1 MVSAD
6 ALRWSL
12 VSTRVGVCTR
22 MTAGAGQ
29 MTPQLTVRTILGHT
43 LARLLPLVL
52 ITLGWIPLQAG
63 PEQYE
68 GKTIANIQFEPEKQP
83 LTKAQLLAMI
93 PLRAGQP
100 LRAADVRDTI
110 QRLYATGDY
119 AEIAVDATLETGGVT
134 VKLVTK
140 PSFFIGHVA
149 VKGVPEPPNQGQLV
163 VASQLQLGTEYSEA
177 DMQRAVDRLI
187 AVVRRNG
194 FHNASVKPSTS
205 FDPASQQVTI
215 DFTID
220 PGKRAKYD
228 GVSIS
233 GKTERSTD
241 SLIRSSGWRRF
252 LGLGWRPETEN
263 RTQSGVVGVRSWYEK
278 HDRLLAKVTLVNLD
292 YHPAT
297 NTITPELSI
306 DSGPE
311 VGVRVRG
318 AKVSAGKLRSMLPIY
333 EERAVDKDLLME
345 GTRDLTAYFQSQGFF
360 DASVTYNFAQPTSGD
375 QLIDYQVEKGI
386 RHKIVKV
393 QIEGN
398 KFFDEDA
405 IRERMT
411 VVPASFI
418 RYRHGRYS
426 HQYLDRDLNA
436 IRDLYR
442 ANGFRDVDVTSK
454 EVDDFEGKSGHIAIF
469 IQVNEGPQWFVAKL
483 ALEGAPSEDRGYL
496 LSILHSTEGQ
506 AYSDLSIANDRD
518 SVLEY
523 YYNNGYPAAKFEFT
537 SEPAEQPNRVNLK
550 FMVDPGHRVYV
561 RDVLVSG
568 LERTKGGLVSQ
579 RISIKPGD
587 ALSQNQI
594 TGSQRR
600 LYDLGIFAK
609 VSAAIQNP
617 DGEEPTKCVL
627 YSFEEAGRYLL
638 NTGFGA
644 EIGRIGGGSTS
655 LDSPAGTTGF
665 SPRVSFGISRLNFL
679 GLGHTIGLQ
688 MRVSTLEQRALA
700 TYLAPQFQGNPNL
713 NLQFSGL
720 FDISHDVRTF
730 SARREEGSIQL
741 GQKLTKANSVQY
753 RYTFRKVN
761 IIGTPLVTPELIP
774 RLSQTERVG
783 AFSGTFIQERRDDPL
798 DAHRGIYTTVDL
810 ALASSAFGSQTGFGR
825 IVARNSSYYKLT
837 KTLVLART
845 TSFGLIKRYAGLL
858 DIPLAERFFAGGST
872 SNRAFPD
879 NQAGPR
885 DLVTGFPIGGNALF
899 TNTVEL
905 RFPLIGDNIGGVL
918 FNDLGNVYSNWNKI
932 SLRYHQNGLQD
943 FDYAVQAIGVGIRY
957 RTPIGP
963 VRGDFSL
970 SPNSPR
976 FFGFR
981 GTTNQL
987 LFGGGQQ
994 VVQRINVFQFHFSLG
1009 QAF

>member
-1 MVSAD
+1 MVSAV

-12 VSTRVGVCTR
+12 VSTWLGVPTASSSCVGKK
-22 MTAGAGQ
+22 
-29 MTPQLTVRTILGHT
+29 TPQITVRTILGQT

-52 ITLGWIPLQAG
+52 MALAWIPLQAG

-68 GKTIANIQFEPEKQP
+68 GKTIASIQFEPEKQP
-83 LTKAQLLAMI
+83 LTNAQLLALI

-100 LRAADVRDTI
+100 LRAADVRDAI

-119 AEIAVDATLETGGVT
+119 AEIAVDATLGAGGVI

-163 VASQLQLGTEYSEA
+163 VATQLQLGAEYSEA
-177 DMQRAVDRLI
+177 EMQRAVDRLV

-205 FDPASQQVTI
+205 FDAASQQVTI
-215 DFTID
+215 DFAID

-228 GVSIS
+228 GVSVS

-241 SLIRSSGWRRF
+241 SIIHSTGWKRF
-252 LGLGWRPETEN
+252 FGIGWRPQTEN

-278 HDRLLAKVTLVNLD
+278 HNRLLAKVTLVKLD

-311 VGVRVRG
+311 VDVRVRG
-318 AKVSAGKLRSMLPIY
+318 AKVSAGKLRSLLPIY

-345 GTRDLTAYFQSQGFF
+345 GTRDLAAYFQSQGFF
-360 DASVTYNFAQPTSGD
+360 DASVTYNIAQAANGD
-375 QLIDYQVEKGI
+375 QLIDYQVEKGA
-386 RHKIVKV
+386 RHKIVKLE
-393 QIEGN
+393 IEGN
-398 KFFDEDA
+398 KFFDDDT

-411 VVPASFI
+411 VVPASLI

-426 HQYLDRDLNA
+426 QQYLARDLNA

-442 ANGFRDVDVTSK
+442 ANGFRDVEVTSK
-454 EVDDFEGKSGHIAIF
+454 EVDNFAGKTGQIAIF
-469 IQVNEGPQWFVAKL
+469 IEVNEGPQWFVSKL
-483 ALEGAPSEDRGYL
+483 ALEGAPAEDRPYL

-506 AYSDLSIANDRD
+506 AYSDLSVANDRD

-537 SEPAEQPNRVNLK
+537 SEPAEQPNQVNLK
-550 FMVDPGHRVYV
+550 FMVDLGRRVYV
-561 RDVLVSG
+561 RDVLISG

-617 DGEEPTKCVL
+617 EGEEPTKYVL

-761 IIGTPLVTPELIP
+761 VIGTPLVTPELIP
-774 RLSQTERVG
+774 RLSQPERVG
-783 AFSGTFIQERRDDPL
+783 SFSGTFIQERRDDPL

-810 ALASSAFGSQTGFGR
+810 ALASSAFGSQTGFAR
-825 IVARNSSYYKLT
+825 VVARNATYYKLT

-845 TSFGLIKRYAGLL
+845 TSFGLIKRYAGLP

-885 DLVTGFPIGGNALF
+885 DLTTGFPIGGGALF

-918 FNDLGNVYSNWNKI
+918 FNDMGNVYSSWDKI
-932 SLRYHQNGLQD
+932 SLRYRQNGLKD
-943 FDYAVQAIGVGIRY
+943 FDYAVQAIGFGIRY

-976 FFGFR
+976 FFGFK
-981 GTTNQL
+981 GTTDQL

>member
-1 MVSAD
+1 LILLVFL
-6 ALRWSL
+6 ALA
-12 VSTRVGVCTR
+12 CY
-22 MTAGAGQ
+22 
-29 MTPQLTVRTILGHT
+29 
-43 LARLLPLVL
+43 PLH
-52 ITLGWIPLQAG
+52 AG

-68 GKTIANIQFEPEKQP
+68 GKTIAAIQFEPEKQP
-83 LTKAQLLAMI
+83 LTKSQLLAMI
-93 PLRAGQP
+93 PLRTGQP
-100 LRAADVRDTI
+100 LRAADVRDAI

-119 AEIAVDATLETGGVT
+119 AEIAVDATLETSGVAL
-134 VKLVTK
+134 KLITK

-163 VASQLQLGTEYSEA
+163 VATQLQLGTEYSGA
-177 DMQRAVDRLI
+177 DLQRAVERLI

-194 FHNASVKPSTS
+194 FHNASVKPDTS
-205 FDPASQQVTI
+205 FDTASQQVTI

-220 PGKRAKYD
+220 PGKRAKFD

-233 GKTERSTD
+233 GKTERSPESIIGST
-241 SLIRSSGWRRF
+241 GWKRF

-263 RTQSGVVGVRSWYEK
+263 RTQSGVVGVRNWYQK
-278 HDRLLAKVTLVNLD
+278 HDRLLAKVTLVKLD

-311 VGVRVRG
+311 VAVRVRG
-318 AKVSAGKLRSMLPIY
+318 AKVSAGKLRSLLPIY
-333 EERAVDKDLLME
+333 EERAVDRDLLME

-360 DASVTYNFAQPTSGD
+360 DVSVKYDIAQPPNGD
-375 QLIDYQVEKGI
+375 QLIDYQVEKGA
-386 RHKIVKV
+386 RHKIVKLE
-393 QIEGN
+393 IEGN
-398 KFFDEDA
+398 KFFDDDTL
-405 IRERMT
+405 RERMT
-411 VVPASFI
+411 VVPASLI

-426 HQYLDRDLNA
+426 RQYLDRDLTA

-442 ANGFRDVDVTSK
+442 SNGFRDVEVTSK
-454 EVDDFEGKSGHIAIF
+454 EVDDFDGKSGQIAIF
-469 IQVNEGPQWFVAKL
+469 IQVKEGPQWFVSKL
-483 ALEGAPSEDRGYL
+483 ALEGAPSEDRAYL

-523 YYNNGYPAAKFEFT
+523 YFNNGYPAAKFEFT
-537 SEPAEQPNRVNLK
+537 AEPAEQPNQVNLK
-550 FMVDPGHRVYV
+550 FMVDLGRRVYV

-568 LERTKGGLVSQ
+568 LERTKGGLVAQ

-609 VSAAIQNP
+609 VNAAIQNP
-617 DGEEPTKCVL
+617 EGEEPTKYVL

-679 GLGHTIGLQ
+679 GLGHTIGMQ

-700 TYLAPQFQGNPNL
+700 TYLAPQFQGNSNL

-730 SARREEGSIQL
+730 SSRREEGSIQL

-774 RLSQTERVG
+774 RLSQPERVG
-783 AFSGTFIQERRDDPL
+783 SFSGTFIQERRDDPL
-798 DAHRGIYTTVDL
+798 DAHRGIYTTVDV
-810 ALASSAFGSQTGFGR
+810 ALASGVFGSQTGFGR
-825 IVARNSSYYKLT
+825 LVARNATYYKLT
-837 KTLVLART
+837 KTLVLARS
-845 TSFGLIKRYAGLL
+845 TSFGLIKRYAGLP

-885 DLVTGFPIGGNALF
+885 DLVTGFPIGGGALF

-918 FNDLGNVYSNWNKI
+918 FNDLGNVYSSWNKI
-932 SLRYHQNGLQD
+932 SLRFHQNGLQD
-943 FDYAVQAIGVGIRY
+943 FDYAVQAIGFGIRY

-981 GTTNQL
+981 GTTDQL

>member
-1 MVSAD
+1 V
-6 ALRWSL
+6 
-12 VSTRVGVCTR
+12 
-22 MTAGAGQ
+22 
-29 MTPQLTVRTILGHT
+29 
-43 LARLLPLVL
+43 PLVL
-52 ITLGWIPLQAG
+52 MALAWIPLQAG
-63 PEQYE
+63 PEQYD
-68 GKTIANIQFEPEKQP
+68 GKTIASIQFEPEKQP
-83 LTKAQLLAMI
+83 LTKDQILALI
-93 PLRAGQP
+93 PLREGQP
-100 LRAADVRDTI
+100 LRAADVRDAI

-119 AEIAVDATLETGGVT
+119 AEIAVDATLGAGGVT
-134 VKLVTK
+134 LKLVTK
-140 PSFFIGHVA
+140 PSFFIGHVT

-163 VASQLQLGTEYSEA
+163 VATQLQLGTEYSEA

-194 FHNASVKPSTS
+194 FHNASVKPNTS
-205 FDPASQQVTI
+205 FDPANQQATI

-228 GVSIS
+228 GVSVS
-233 GKTERSTD
+233 GKTERTTNSI
-241 SLIRSSGWRRF
+241 IRSTGFKRF
-252 LGLGWRPETEN
+252 LGLGWRPETET
-263 RTQSGVVGVRSWYEK
+263 RTQSGVAGVRSWYQK
-278 HDRLLAKVTLVNLD
+278 HDRLLAKVTLVKLD
-292 YHPAT
+292 YHPET
-297 NTITPELSI
+297 NRVTPELSI

-311 VGVRVRG
+311 VAVRVRG
-318 AKVSAGKLRSMLPIY
+318 AKVSAGKLRSILPIY

-360 DASVTYNFAQPTSGD
+360 DVSVSYNLALPANGD

-386 RHKIVKV
+386 RHKVAKV
-393 QIEGN
+393 EIQGN
-398 KFFDEDA
+398 KFFDQDTL
-405 IRERMT
+405 RERMT
-411 VVPASFI
+411 VVPASLI

-426 HQYLDRDLNA
+426 QQYLARDLNT

-442 ANGFRDVDVTSK
+442 SNGFRDVEVTAK
-454 EVDDFEGKSGHIAIF
+454 EVDDFEGKSGNIAIF
-469 IQVNEGPQWFVAKL
+469 IDVKEGPQWFVSKL
-483 ALEGAPSEDRGYL
+483 AIEGAPPDDRGYL

-506 AYSDLSIANDRD
+506 AYSDLSVANDRD

-523 YYNNGYPAAKFEFT
+523 YYNNGYPAAKFEFA
-537 SEPAEQPNRVNLK
+537 SEPAAEPNQVNLK
-550 FMVDPGHRVYV
+550 FMVDLGRRVYV
-561 RDVLVSG
+561 RDVLISG
-568 LERTKGGLVSQ
+568 LERTRGSLVSQ
-579 RISIKPGD
+579 RISIQPGD
-587 ALSQNQI
+587 ALSQSKI

-600 LYDLGIFAK
+600 LYDLGVFAK
-609 VSAAIQNP
+609 VNAAIQNP
-617 DGEEPTKCVL
+617 DGEEPTKYVL
-627 YSFEEAGRYLL
+627 YSFEEAARYLL

-679 GLGHTIGLQ
+679 GFGHTIGLQ

-700 TYLAPQFQGNPNL
+700 TYVAPQFQGSPSL
-713 NLQFSGL
+713 NLQFSAL

-730 SARREEGSIQL
+730 SARREEGSVQL

-761 IIGTPLVTPELIP
+761 IIGTPLVNPELIP
-774 RLSQTERVG
+774 RLSQPERVG
-783 AFSGTFIQERRDDPL
+783 YFSGTFIQERRDDPL
-798 DAHRGIYTTVDL
+798 DAHRGIYTTIDL
-810 ALASSAFGSQTGFGR
+810 ALASQFFGSQTGFGR
-825 IVARNSSYYKLT
+825 LVARNSTYHKLS

-845 TSFGLIKRYAGLL
+845 TSFGLIQRYAGLP

-885 DLVTGFPIGGNALF
+885 DLVTGFPIGGGALF

-918 FNDLGNVYSNWNKI
+918 FNDLGNVYSSWKKI
-932 SLRYHQNGLQD
+932 SLRFHQNGLQD
-943 FDYAVQAIGVGIRY
+943 FDYAVQAIGFGIRY

-981 GTTNQL
+981 GTTDQL